1 MDEVDIKALKHLM
14 KSGRASWS
22 ELSEIL
28 GLSPPAVAERVRK
41 LEEAGIIRGYA
52 ALADHTQVGCGLT
65 ALVSV
70 TIEHSRYRSA
80 FLERVKALDNVLEC
94 HHITGDY
101 DYLLKIRCAT
111 TLALEEIISTQLK
124 ELDGV
129 GKTLTLIV
137 LSTVK
142 EISELPI
149 DRPALSQSANNRQ

>member
-1 MDEVDIKALKHLM
+1 MDDLDIKAIRHLM

-41 LEEAGIIRGYA
+41 LEETGVIRGYA
-52 ALADHTQVGCGLT
+52 ALVDHTQVGCALT

-70 TIEHSRYRSA
+70 TIEHPRYRSA
-80 FLERVKALDNVLEC
+80 FLEHVKELDNILEC

-101 DYLLKIRCAT
+101 DYLLKIRCGNT
-111 TLALEEIISTQLK
+111 VELESIITAQLK
-124 ELDGV
+124 EFPGV
-129 GKTLTLIV
+129 AKSLTLIV

-142 EISELPI
+142 EIAELPI
-149 DRPALSQSANNRQ
+149 GTISSSAQNRQ